1 MEKKVNLLGIRK
13 KVILCH
19 TKSLAGVT
27 YTVMRP
33 ITEEDEQNLDKWE
46 CINVDGKRIDK
57 KDIYCY
63 GEINLSSNDDVEYLK
78 KFNLLDTDNGGIIHS
93 NFNYQEG
100 YALIEGI
107 AKTYPTFDAIEWF
120 KYNHCLIGKPARII
134 IYKCKKE
141 NL

>member
-1 MEKKVNLLGIRK
+1 MEKKLNLLGIRK

-63 GEINLSSNDDVEYLK
+63 GEINLSSNDDVEYIK
-78 KFNLLDTDNGGIIHS
+78 KFSLLDTDNGGTVHS

-100 YALIEGI
+100 YALVRISKWSI
-107 AKTYPTFDAIEWF
+107 TNNFTTTYTNSS
-120 KYNHCLIGKPARII
+120 KS
-134 IYKCKKE
+134 IYTK
-141 NL
+141 NRM

>member
-13 KVILCH
+13 KVILYH
-19 TKSLAGVT
+19 TKSLVGII

-63 GEINLSSNDDVEYLK
+63 GEINLSSNDDVEYIKSLAYLILIMVEL
-78 KFNLLDTDNGGIIHS
+78 FIVI
-93 NFNYQEG
+93 FNYQEG
-100 YALIEGI
+100 CALIEGI
-107 AKTYPTFDAIEWF
+107 AKTYPTFDIIEWF
-120 KYNHCLIGKPARII
+120 KYNHCLIGKPTRII

>member
-1 MEKKVNLLGIRK
+1 MEKKLNLLGIRK

-33 ITEEDEQNLDKWE
+33 ITEQDEQDLDKWE
-46 CINVDGKRIDK
+46 YINIDGKRIDK
-57 KDIYCY
+57 KDI
-63 GEINLSSNDDVEYLK
+63 EYIK
-78 KFNLLDTDNGGIIHS
+78 KFSLLDTDNGGTIHS

-100 YALIEGI
+100 YAIIEGI
-107 AKTYPTFDAIEWF
+107 AKTYPTFDIIEWF
-120 KYNHCLIGKPARII
+120 KYNHCLIGKPTRII

>member
-57 KDIYCY
+57 KVIFCY
-63 GEINLSSNDDVEYLK
+63 GEINLSSNDDVEYIK
-78 KFNLLDTDNGGIIHS
+78 KFSLLDTDNGGTIHS

-100 YALIEGI
+100 YALIEVI
-107 AKTYPTFDAIEWF
+107 AKTIPTFDIIDLF
-120 KYNHCLIGKPARII
+120 KYNHCLIGKPTRII

>member
-1 MEKKVNLLGIRK
+1 MEKKLNLLGIRK

-63 GEINLSSNDDVEYLK
+63 GEINLSSNDDVEYIKKLAYLILITVELFIVILIIKKVMLLLK
-78 KFNLLDTDNGGIIHS
+78 
-93 NFNYQEG
+93 E
-100 YALIEGI
+100 
-107 AKTYPTFDAIEWF
+107 
-120 KYNHCLIGKPARII
+120 
-134 IYKCKKE
+134 
-141 NL
+141 

>member
-1 MEKKVNLLGIRK
+1 MEKKLNLLGIRK

-57 KDIYCY
+57 KDIYWAFSRPS
-63 GEINLSSNDDVEYLK
+63 EEPSSW
-78 KFNLLDTDNGGIIHS
+78 S
-93 NFNYQEG
+93 
-100 YALIEGI
+100 
-107 AKTYPTFDAIEWF
+107 
-120 KYNHCLIGKPARII
+120 ARPRPDSSIW
-134 IYKCKKE
+134 
-141 NL
+141 

>member
-1 MEKKVNLLGIRK
+1 
-13 KVILCH
+13 
-19 TKSLAGVT
+19 
-27 YTVMRP
+27 MRP

-46 CINVDGKRIDK
+46 CINVDNKRIDK

-63 GEINLSSNDDVEYLK
+63 GEINLSSNDDVEYIK
-78 KFNLLDTDNGGIIHS
+78 KFSLLDTDNGGTIHS

-100 YALIEGI
+100 CAIIEGI
-107 AKTYPTFDAIEWF
+107 AKTYPTFDIIEWF
-120 KYNHCLIGKPARII
+120 KYNHCLIGKPTRII